1 MPDFLGFLQPVATQP
16 ARFASRFLLA
26 NRRLKFITDP
36 TPKRGPSNVQSVTE
50 VFRLRQVVNQN
61 FKSKLNLI
69 FEANLIR
76 FFVPVFCS
84 ILFMVQ
90 KFNLSSCCTS
100 FTFSFYF
107 FAKKEFWKCHWR
119 ISLCKLSTSFCYNYN
134 IFSTLSIHTFCKNMK
149 KTISNDH

>member
-26 NRRLKFITDP
+26 NRRFKFITDP

-76 FFVPVFCS
+76 FLFQFFVQFCS
-84 ILFMVQ
+84 WFKSLIYHPVAPLSHFLSTFLQKKTFENAIEGFLFASFQ
-90 KFNLSSCCTS
+90 HPSATTTTS
-100 FTFSFYF
+100 F
-107 FAKKEFWKCHWR
+107 R
-119 ISLCKLSTSFCYNYN
+119 LSQF
-134 IFSTLSIHTFCKNMK
+134 IHFVK
-149 KTISNDH
+149 I